1 MAQAAT
7 QMRNEAQA
15 QNPRAEFHGTFC
27 WNELMTLDEKAAQQF
42 YANTIGWSFDPM
54 PMDWGTYWII
64 KQGDKRVGGMVE
76 MKEKCPGISGDS
88 WMPYLAVDDIDARAK
103 KAIAAG
109 ASFIREPFDVPGIGR
124 IAILR
129 EPGGAAVGW
138 MTPNP
143 SMS

>member
-54 PMDWGTYWII
+54 PMDWGT
-64 KQGDKRVGGMVE
+64 
-76 MKEKCPGISGDS
+76 
-88 WMPYLAVDDIDARAK
+88 
-103 KAIAAG
+103 
-109 ASFIREPFDVPGIGR
+109 
-124 IAILR
+124 
-129 EPGGAAVGW
+129 
-138 MTPNP
+138 
-143 SMS
+143 